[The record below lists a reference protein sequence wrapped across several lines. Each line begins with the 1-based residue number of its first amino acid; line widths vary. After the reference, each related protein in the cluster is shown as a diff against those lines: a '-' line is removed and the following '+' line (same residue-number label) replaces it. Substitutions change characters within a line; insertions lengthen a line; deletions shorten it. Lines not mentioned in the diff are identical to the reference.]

1 MNLIGL
7 QLEVEAQV
15 IVGDLLDGLEEDN
28 GWFSMTVRIAA
39 QIDTAL
45 REGRY
50 VGVVRWFSEADFIE
64 ESIEYLA
71 EAE

>member
-7 QLEVEAQV
+7 QLDVEAQA
-15 IVGDLLDGLEEDN
+15 IVADLLDGLEEDN
-28 GWFSMTVRIAA
+28 GWFNMTVRIAA

-45 REGRY
+45 RESRY
-50 VGVVRWFSEADFIE
+50 VGVVKWFSEEDFIE

-71 EAE
+71 E